1 MTTSRLEPTSPHDPS
16 WPEPDAQEL
25 AREPARRPPV
35 LRAMARRRFLAQAG
49 AGATVLAFGGVYT
62 IAEDGLTAQAKAET
76 RPDGRP
82 RLPPGQQVITSLRP
96 MGGEPGDTSK
106 SNYRLRIHGEVST
119 ELDLDFRALLKLSQ
133 VTRAEDVHC
142 VTGWTV
148 LGAKWTGVQLK
159 TLAKQAG
166 VKDTARFVIFEAAH
180 GYTANIPIAD
190 ALRDNVMV
198 AHKLDGAPLTTEHG
212 APIRAV
218 VPDLYFWKSAKW
230 LTGIRFVRRDESGY
244 WERRGYNDHGDPWIE
259 ERYS

>member
-1 MTTSRLEPTSPHDPS
+1 MSKPRPEPSEPS
-16 WPEPDAQEL
+16 WSNLDAQAQTAE
-25 AREPARRPPV
+25 RRPAV
-35 LRAMARRRFLAQAG
+35 LRAMARRRFLQQAG
-49 AGATVLAFGGVYT
+49 AGAAVLAFGGAYV
-62 IAEDGLTAQAKAET
+62 IAEDGLIARAKAET

-82 RLPPGQQVITSLRP
+82 RLPPGQQVITSVRP
-96 MGGEPGDTSK
+96 MGGQPGDTSK
-106 SNYRLRIHGEVST
+106 SNYWLRIHGEVDNPI
-119 ELDLDFRALLKLSQ
+119 DLDFRAILKQTQ

-159 TLAKQAG
+159 TLAKLVG

-180 GYTANIPIAD
+180 GYTSNIPIAD

-212 APIRAV
+212 APVRAV

-230 LTGIRFVRRDESGY
+230 LTGIRFVRRDVSGY
-244 WERRGYNDHGDPWIE
+244 WEQRGYNDHGDPWKE
-259 ERYS
+259 QRYS